1 MQGKRRATIARI
13 YAGLRG
19 SLRSGLQ
26 IIREKIR
33 RRSSSP
39 DLDGAE
45 WLGLG
50 CAGGGLGPFA
60 AGHLCGMG
68 ASGEQSPLGDGLEAA
83 ALAVAFA
90 IAIRAR
96 GQDGATRG
104 RLGEL
109 DA

>member
-1 MQGKRRATIARI
+1 MQGRGKARNPRI

-45 WLGLG
+45 WLGLD

-68 ASGEQSPLGDGLEAA
+68 ASGEQSPLGDGLEAV

>member
-1 MQGKRRATIARI
+1 MLAAGVRQVNEKGDTIEGMGKARNPRI

-19 SLRSGLQ
+19 PLPEPSQ
-26 IIREKIR
+26 IICEKIR

-68 ASGEQSPLGDGLEAA
+68 ASGEQSPLGDGLEA
-83 ALAVAFA
+83 
-90 IAIRAR
+90 RA
-96 GQDGATRG
+96 GQAPNR
-104 RLGEL
+104 
-109 DA
+109 